1 MQMSL
6 KSAKRFLL
14 DLSASDEVSAIISSL
29 DLKDNDITR
38 KIDIIVVEA
47 AKRGYD
53 FTASE
58 LREIVDDYASIIED
72 DKLKNITGGNRKINN
87 IIKCILS

>member
-1 MQMSL
+1 MSL
-6 KSAKRFLL
+6 KSAKGFLL

-29 DLKDNDITR
+29 DLRENDITK
-38 KIDIIVVEA
+38 KIDIIVAEA

-58 LREIVDDYASIIED
+58 LREIVDDYTSINED
-72 DKLKNITGGNRKINN
+72 DKLKNITGGNGKVNT
-87 IIKCILS
+87 IIDLILS

>member
-1 MQMSL
+1 MSL
-6 KSAKRFLL
+6 KSVKEFLL
-14 DLSASDEVSAIISSL
+14 DPIASDEVSAIISSL
-29 DLKDNDITR
+29 DLKDNDLNK

-72 DKLKNITGGNRKINN
+72 DKFKNINGGSGKINT
-87 IIKCILS
+87 IIRCILP

>member
-1 MQMSL
+1 MSL
-6 KSAKRFLL
+6 ESAKGFLL

-29 DLKDNDITR
+29 DLKDNDINK

-72 DKLKNITGGNRKINN
+72 DKFANINGGSGKIST
-87 IIKCILS
+87 IISCILS